1 MPALLPPISLSGAQ
15 ILRDGTLHSGS
26 IGIAK
31 GLLTA
36 QSLPEVDLSGYL
48 LLPGIIDLH
57 GDGFEHHMAPRPSA
71 RLPLA
76 LGLASYDREAAA
88 HGVTTAYLAQGWSW
102 EGGPRGPDHAEAMMA
117 ALHSYRPQA
126 LTDLRLQ
133 IRAETHLTGETD
145 RLIAAV
151 RAHQLEYVVFNDHL
165 GEARQKARSAPVDF
179 TLWARKIGRHAEEML
194 QVVEDAS
201 RNRKAVPRSLRT
213 LAEAFDALG
222 VTYGSHDDPDA
233 ETRSYYAMMGAQ
245 VAEFPTSRN
254 AAVAAR
260 ALGNPVI
267 MGAPNVLRGG
277 SQAGNISARD
287 LVMDGLCDVL
297 VSDYHLP
304 ALPLAA
310 WALVDAG
317 LLDLAA
323 AWAMI
328 STRPAEVLGL
338 RDRGQ
343 ISPGLRA
350 DLTLVN
356 AETRAIEATI
366 CNGRL
371 VHLAGDAALR
381 FLSRTPAS
389 VALAAE

>member
-1 MPALLPPISLSGAQ
+1 MPAPLPPISLSGAQ
-15 ILRDGTLHSGS
+15 ILRDGTLQRGS
-26 IGIAK
+26 IGIAE
-31 GLLTA
+31 GRITA
-36 QSLPEVDLSGYL
+36 RPLPEVDLSGYL

-71 RLPLA
+71 RLPMA

-102 EGGPRGPDHAEAMMA
+102 EGGPRGPDQAEAMMA
-117 ALHSYRPQA
+117 ALQAFRPQA

-133 IRAETHLTGETD
+133 IRAETHLTGEAE

-151 RAHQLEYVVFNDHL
+151 LQHRLDYVVFNDHL
-165 GEARQKARSAPVDF
+165 AEARHMARTSPGDFSA
-179 TLWARKIGRHAEEML
+179 WARKIGRHAEEML
-194 QVVEDAS
+194 QVVEDAA
-201 RNRKAVPRSLRT
+201 RNRKSVPRSLRT
-213 LAEAFDALG
+213 LTDAFEGLG
-222 VTYGSHDDPDA
+222 VRYGSHDDPDA
-233 ETRSYYAMMGAQ
+233 ETRSYYAMMGAGI
-245 VAEFPTSRN
+245 AEFPTTRN

-260 ALGNPVI
+260 AMDNPVI

-277 SQAGNISARD
+277 SQAGNVSARD

-317 LLDLAA
+317 LLDLAK

-338 RDRGQ
+338 HDRGRLA
-343 ISPGLRA
+343 PGLRA
-350 DLTLVN
+350 DLIAVN
-356 AETRAIEATI
+356 ACTRAIEATI
-366 CNGRL
+366 CDGRL
-371 VHLAGDAALR
+371 VHLSGEAALR
-381 FLSRTPAS
+381 FITRAGGV